1 MIEGIIEDV
10 IDAVPGGVIVRV
22 RVIPRAGRSAFDG
35 TRDGAVLVRLK
46 APPVEGAANEELIA
60 FVAKALG
67 VARREVT
74 IVGGAQSR
82 QKRLRIDGLD
92 AATVEARL
100 VKEGG

>member
-1 MIEGIIEDV
+1 MENA
-10 IDAVPGGVIVRV
+10 DAADASPPADPLVPATCEAT
-22 RVIPRAGRSAFDG
+22 PRAPDAP
-35 TRDGAVLVRLK
+35 
-46 APPVEGAANEELIA
+46 PPVEGAANEELIA

-67 VARREVT
+67 VARRDVT